1 MKYVESYAKLAE
13 FGRELLGVTSLE
25 EGLPMIAE
33 YAKNIIG
40 ADRCSIFIYQ
50 KRINVVWSTLA
61 DGIEKIVLRADEGI
75 VGQTIKEQKAIIVN
89 DTYNNEHF
97 LKRVDEK
104 SGYITHNIASVPIFD
119 SMQHV
124 IGVLQLLN
132 KQDGDFDSEDTRFMT
147 FFAHYISG
155 YLELA
160 TIFRD
165 DEETLLKLNE

>member
-13 FGRELLGVTSLE
+13 FGRQLLGVTSLE

-33 YAKNIIG
+33 YAKNIIN
-40 ADRCSIFIYQ
+40 ADRCTIFIYQ
-50 KRINVVWSTLA
+50 KKINIVWSTLA
-61 DGIEKIVLRADEGI
+61 DGIEKIILRADEGI
-75 VGQTIKEQKAIIVN
+75 VGQTIREEKPIIVN

-97 LKRVDEK
+97 LKKVDEK
-104 SGYITHNIASVPIFD
+104 SGYVTNNIASVPIFD

-132 KQDGDFDSEDTRFMT
+132 KKDGEFDKEDARFMT

-160 TIFRD
+160 TIFRE
-165 DEETLLKLNE
+165 DEESLLNLS